1 MSNTFKAILLA
12 AGLGKRLRPLTF
24 KKPKCLMEIN
34 KIPLLK
40 IWLEKLVKLGCSEVL
55 INTHYLEEQVK
66 EFIEKYKP
74 EQLKIKIS
82 HEQTLLGTAGTLIKN
97 INFADQTTLLMHTDN
112 FTQCD
117 LKGLL
122 SMHKNKSKNCL
133 LTMLTF
139 NSQNPSSCGIVETD
153 KKGVLKKFHEKV
165 KNPPSNIANG
175 AIYVFD
181 SEFVSWL
188 KEQNQEFKD
197 FSKDV
202 IPCLTNRIQ
211 TWHTNDFFIDIGT
224 PESLLLAQKEINKK
238 KD

>member
-1 MSNTFKAILLA
+1 MSNKFKAILLA
-12 AGLGKRLRPLTF
+12 AGLGKRLRPLTLN
-24 KKPKCLMEIN
+24 KPKCLMEIN
-34 KIPLLK
+34 RVPLLK

-55 INTHYLEEQVK
+55 INTHYLEEQVM

-153 KKGVLKKFHEKV
+153 EKGVLKNFHEKV

-181 SEFVSWL
+181 REFVSWL

-224 PESLLLAQKEINKK
+224 PDSLLLAQKEINKK

>member
-1 MSNTFKAILLA
+1 MSSEFKAILLA
-12 AGLGKRLRPLTF
+12 AGLGKRLRPLTLN
-24 KKPKCLMEIN
+24 KPKCLMEIN
-34 KIPLLK
+34 KVPLLK
-40 IWLEKLVKLGCSEVL
+40 IWLEKLVKLGCGEVL
-55 INTHYLEEQVK
+55 INTHYLAEQVK
-66 EFIEKYKP
+66 EFIEMYKP
-74 EQLKIKIS
+74 VELKIKIS
-82 HEQTLLGTAGTLIKN
+82 HEKSLLGTAGTLIKN
-97 INFADQTTLLMHTDN
+97 IDFADQTTLLMHTDN
-112 FTQCD
+112 FTNCN
-117 LKGLL
+117 LEGLL
-122 SMHKNKSKNCL
+122 SMHKNKQKNCL

-153 KKGVLKKFHEKV
+153 KRGVLQYFHEKV

-181 SEFVSWL
+181 SQFISWL

-224 PESLLLAQKEINKK
+224 PDSLMKAQMITKIE

>member
-1 MSNTFKAILLA
+1 M
-12 AGLGKRLRPLTF
+12 
-24 KKPKCLMEIN
+24 
-34 KIPLLK
+34 
-40 IWLEKLVKLGCSEVL
+40 EVL
-55 INTHYLEEQVK
+55 LH
-66 EFIEKYKP
+66 
-74 EQLKIKIS
+74 
-82 HEQTLLGTAGTLIKN
+82 G
-97 INFADQTTLLMHTDN
+97 
-112 FTQCD
+112 
-117 LKGLL
+117 
-122 SMHKNKSKNCL
+122 KNKSKNCL

-153 KKGVLKKFHEKV
+153 KKGVLKNFHEKV